1 MTLDETDPVLD
12 NLRLFL
18 EIRLAAG
25 FAVPRHND
33 LDIERCDAV
42 ERVEPLPGVALL
54 QPAAAFVEHVVAGE
68 HDPFFRHMHRSL
80 RRGVAGMMD
89 DVEGVIAGIERQRV
103 GKGQARRV

>member
-1 MTLDETDPVLD
+1 MQVVHDEAGQSLVMHKEALTDRVGVLFCNWNPLLEDLLGASAALDMTLDETDPVLD

-42 ERVEPLPGVALL
+42 
-54 QPAAAFVEHVVAGE
+54 
-68 HDPFFRHMHRSL
+68 
-80 RRGVAGMMD
+80 
-89 DVEGVIAGIERQRV
+89 
-103 GKGQARRV
+103 